1 MAQAGQLT
9 QRRPI
14 SRPGLSQVTLLRI
27 AIIVTVL
34 VIWEAVSASGL
45 LFRDV
50 VPSLRAIGFALAETL
65 TYPVAQCTL
74 DLAVGPVGFKPS
86 FRAPEFYCHLATT
99 LYEVGLGLVIG
110 GLAGLM
116 VGLALGANRFL
127 SQAFEHFL
135 YYLGPTPKIIFF
147 PVMIMWFGVGP
158 GSKVAMGTIS
168 CFFPIALSVAAGM
181 RQIDEVLI
189 RVGRSFRANTWQMV
203 TKIYLPAMRAPIV
216 NGVRLGLGVAIIGTL
231 LAETKLSNR
240 GVGFLIIN
248 SYSTFNMPR
257 MYSLLIVTFILAIG
271 ANAIVSRL
279 GNLEAIKRR

>member
-1 MAQAGQLT
+1 MAQTGQLT
-9 QRRPI
+9 HAPAGLPPL
-14 SRPGLSQVTLLRI
+14 SRVTLLRI
-27 AIIVTVL
+27 AIIAFIL
-34 VIWEAVSASGL
+34 VVWEATAASGL

-50 VPSLRAIGFALAETL
+50 VPSF
-65 TYPVAQCTL
+65 
-74 DLAVGPVGFKPS
+74 
-86 FRAPEFYCHLATT
+86 
-99 LYEVGLGLVIG
+99 LVIG
-110 GLAGLM
+110 RAVAALLVEREFYWHLGVTAGEVGTGLLIGGTAGLL
-116 VGLALGANRFL
+116 VGIVLGANRFL
-127 SQAFEHFL
+127 SQAFEQFL

-257 MYSLLIVTFILAIG
+257 MYSLLIVVFVVAIG
-271 ANAIVSRL
+271 ANALVSRW
-279 GNLEAIKRR
+279 GSIDPIRGR

>member
-1 MAQAGQLT
+1 MAETGQLT
-9 QRRPI
+9 QSAIPAPAV
-14 SRPGLSQVTLLRI
+14 SRVTLLRI
-27 AIIVTVL
+27 AIIAAIL
-34 VIWEAVSASGL
+34 VMWEATAASGL

-50 VPSLRAIGFALAETL
+50 VPSLLVIGRALVRTLTHPDMEFTALAL
-65 TYPVAQCTL
+65 
-74 DLAVGPVGFKPS
+74 GPLRIAEPLWL
-86 FRAPEFYCHLATT
+86 PEFYWHLWITI
-99 LYEVGLGLVIG
+99 YEVGIGLIIG
-110 GLAGLM
+110 GLAGLAA
-116 VGLALGANRFL
+116 GLALGANRFL
-127 SQAFEHFL
+127 SEAFERFL

-158 GSKVAMGTIS
+158 GSKIAMGTIS

-248 SYSTFNMPR
+248 AYSTFNMPR
-257 MYSLLIVTFILAIG
+257 MYSLLILVFVLAIG
-271 ANAIVSRL
+271 VNALVSRL
-279 GNLEAIKRR
+279 GNLEAIKGR

>member
-1 MAQAGQLT
+1 MAETGQLT
-9 QRRPI
+9 QSAI
-14 SRPGLSQVTLLRI
+14 SLPAVSRLTLLRI
-27 AIIVTVL
+27 AIIAAIL
-34 VIWEAVSASGL
+34 VIWEATAASGL

-50 VPSLRAIGFALAETL
+50 VPSLVVIGRAVVQTL
-65 TYPVAQCTL
+65 TYPDMEFAAIAFGPLRIAETL
-74 DLAVGPVGFKPS
+74 WL
-86 FRAPEFYCHLATT
+86 PEFYWHLWITI
-99 LYEVGLGLVIG
+99 YEVGTGLVIG
-110 GLAGLM
+110 GLAGLA

-127 SQAFEHFL
+127 SEAFERFL

-158 GSKVAMGTIS
+158 GSKIAMGTIS

-248 SYSTFNMPR
+248 AYSTFNMPR
-257 MYSLLIVTFILAIG
+257 MYSLLILVFVLAIG
-271 ANAIVSRL
+271 VNALVSRL
-279 GNLEAIKRR
+279 GNLESIKGR